1 MSWRGLDPY
10 KNEEKG
16 IIGMEEDEVHDDV
29 TTDGI
34 RDGDDKFKHK
44 FVQIKL
50 EGMHSFTA
58 GERFAGASCMKSSCW
73 M

>member
-1 MSWRGLDPY
+1 
-10 KNEEKG
+10 
-16 IIGMEEDEVHDDV
+16 MEEDEVHDDV

-58 GERFAGASCMKSSCW
+58 GERFAGASCMKSSC
-73 M
+73 